1 MSDITGRDKTY
12 LDNFHKTQPGLTYS
26 GQMGSNSYPD
36 GVKIGTL
43 LEKAMSSV
51 AVSADWTFSVHGGA
65 VTPDIDLG
73 AVIPAGAI
81 ITAVYTYVL
90 SACTA
95 ASEFV
100 VKAGSSDLCTV
111 ADASALAGVELQ
123 TTTLTQVS
131 ADSKLYLNINTT
143 AATDGSVRIIV
154 QYFNP

>member
-1 MSDITGRDKTY
+1 MSDITGRDKTL

-26 GQMGSNSYPD
+26 GEMGANSYPA
-36 GVKIGTL
+36 GVQVGTL
-43 LEKAMSSV
+43 LEKAMSSA

-73 AVIPAGAI
+73 KVIPAGAI

-95 ASEFV
+95 ASVFI
-100 VKAGSSDLCTV
+100 VKAGASTLCTI

-131 ADSKLYLNINTT
+131 ADSKLYLNIDAP
-143 AATDGSVRIIV
+143 AATDGSVRFVV